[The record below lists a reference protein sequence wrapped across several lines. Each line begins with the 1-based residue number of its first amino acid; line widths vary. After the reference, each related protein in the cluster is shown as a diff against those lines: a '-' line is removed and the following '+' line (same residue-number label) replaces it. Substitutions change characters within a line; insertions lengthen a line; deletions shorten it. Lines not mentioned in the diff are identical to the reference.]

1 RWGEGICKI
10 GVGDR
15 GLYKNF
21 CILVE
26 QASEAKAVLKKDSLS
41 LALGA
46 SAEKK
51 TVFFRR
57 VITAVVEGIE
67 SKKDFSARR
76 QVVLQIAQKKVPFCR
91 SPTFLCRMVKVKV
104 RRERRDPI
112 ELLTEVRQR
121 LENVDPI
128 NEPLHAKQLQQFGEQ
143 RNALDVEAHDGVAKG
158 LQDEQEESASATE
171 IENAFGPR
179 AM

>member
-51 TVFFRR
+51 IAYFRR

-104 RRERRDPI
+104 RRERRAPI
-112 ELLTEVRQR
+112 ELLIEARKRT
-121 LENVDPI
+121 DTA
-128 NEPLHAKQLQQFGEQ
+128 HAP
-143 RNALDVEAHDGVAKG
+143 NNTH
-158 LQDEQEESASATE
+158 
-171 IENAFGPR
+171 
-179 AM
+179 